1 MIIGMLGGIMVP
13 MVPAQAMSAAAKS
26 LAYPFRSMAGIITEP
41 TAAESAAAEPEMPA
55 KNMLATTDTMASP
68 PVTHP
73 TRTLAKLI
81 SRREMPPLS
90 IKAPAK
96 QEERHRLENRGV
108 RPPEHLLRDQ
118 RERNIREQRQ
128 EERRREAEGDGDGHV
143 DGEEAQKEC
152 RRGGG

>member
-26 LAYPFRSMAGIITEP
+26 LAYPFFAMAGIMTEP

-55 KNMLATTDTMASP
+55 KNMLATTDTMARP

-73 TRTLAKLI
+73 TRALAKLM

-90 IKAPAK
+90 MRAPASK
-96 QEERHRLENRGV
+96 KKGTAWSTVE
-108 RPPEHLLRDQ
+108 
-118 RERNIREQRQ
+118 
-128 EERRREAEGDGDGHV
+128 
-143 DGEEAQKEC
+143 
-152 RRGGG
+152 